1 MMKFIKKYA
10 FIVGL
15 LLALFALKTLIYDSG
30 SKDKDIEGRLF
41 KTVEDRVMTDT
52 HMKTFPNDVDAY
64 VAFKRMDTIAM
75 LLEEAIKENKENKDD
90 AIRSRAR
97 RDSVGE
103 LNAVENY
110 QQKVLMQK
118 ILGKLDSIQSHN

>member
-1 MMKFIKKYA
+1 MNLIKKIG
-10 FIVGL
+10 IVVALILAIFGL
-15 LLALFALKTLIYDSG
+15 KALIYDSG
-30 SKDKDIEGRLF
+30 SKDKDIDGRLF
-41 KTVEDRVMTDT
+41 KTVEDRVMTDK

-75 LLEEAIKENKENKDD
+75 KLEEAIAENKENKDD

-97 RDSVGE
+97 RDSVNE